1 MTERLAGKVA
11 LVTGA
16 ARGQGRSHALRLAG
30 EGADLIL
37 CDLAEAGLEEVR
49 EEVERLGRRA
59 VTGQVDIRSV
69 EGMDDLVD
77 RGVGELGRLDIAVA
91 NAAIFDTEGFSWEL
105 KEEAWREMIDVN
117 LTGTWNT
124 TRAVIP
130 GMIDR
135 DEGGSIVVIGAGGS
149 AIGFRSLSHYNA
161 SKHGVV
167 GLMRTLA
174 NELAPHRIRVNC
186 ISPSIVD
193 TPMTMNERIY
203 SQYAGGMKGA
213 TLEDVK
219 PAFYAQNVLPVP
231 WIEADDVSN
240 ALLFLVSDDGTYITG
255 VDLPVD
261 CGSRIQ
267 PPGLPPSILAD

>member
-1 MTERLAGKVA
+1 MTERLAESVA
-11 LVTGA
+11 LITGA
-16 ARGQGRSHALRLAG
+16 ARGQGRTHALRMAR

-37 CDLAEAGLEEVR
+37 CDLAEDGLEDVR
-49 EEVERLGRRA
+49 EEIERLGQRA

-69 EGMDDLVD
+69 EAMDELVA
-77 RGVGELGRLDIAVA
+77 RGVAELGKLDIVVA
-91 NAAIFDTEGFSWEL
+91 NAAIFETEGFSWEL
-105 KEEAWREMIDVN
+105 KEDAWKEMIDVN

-124 TRAVIP
+124 TRAAIP
-130 GMIDR
+130 GMIER
-135 DEGGSIVVIGAGGS
+135 REGGAIILIGAGGS

-186 ISPSIVD
+186 VSPSIVD

-203 SQYAGGMKGA
+203 SQYAGGMSGA

-219 PAFYAQNVLPVP
+219 AAFYAQNVLPVP
-231 WIEADDVSN
+231 WIEPDDVSN
-240 ALLFLVSDDGTYITG
+240 AVLFLASGEGAYITG